1 MAEMSLD
8 EDITIGCAFRYA
20 LGRMTYVVDSV
31 ANEIERRV
39 AEISTKTLAR
49 LVREIEE
56 AVNTERAGMTC
67 DVDRWLKCRD
77 VILAQLATR
86 GEARW

>member
-1 MAEMSLD
+1 MAQMSLD
-8 EDITIGCAFRYA
+8 EDIMIGCAFRYA

-49 LVREIEE
+49 LVREIEQ
-56 AVNTERAGMTC
+56 ATADNQAGMDM
-67 DVDRWLKCRD
+67 DVKRWLKCRD
-77 VILAQLATR
+77 VILAQLAGRGVTR
-86 GEARW
+86 W